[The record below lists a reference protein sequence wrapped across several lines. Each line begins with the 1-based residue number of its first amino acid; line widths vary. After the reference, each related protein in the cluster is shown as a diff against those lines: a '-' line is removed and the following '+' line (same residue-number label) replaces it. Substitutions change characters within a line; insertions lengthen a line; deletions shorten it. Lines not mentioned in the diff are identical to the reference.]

1 MRRTI
6 ISFAFCLLLPALVR
20 AESLYV
26 ACDNGIDCVMAP
38 CPSTTVRDLAAG
50 SDRKGVYPDIGGLSE
65 SDQKRIRDTDALYYG
80 RLVLRGRV
88 EDRAQKISGRQHTL
102 PMLVVTGIEREA
114 TPDERK
120 HCPAG

>member
-1 MRRTI
+1 MRLTI
-6 ISFAFCLLLPALVR
+6 IPFALCLLLPALAR

-26 ACDNGIDCVMAP
+26 ACDNGLDCVMAP

-65 SDQKRIRDTDALYYG
+65 SDQKRIRDADALYYG

-88 EDRAQKISGRQHTL
+88 FEGNWVNGCLRSPQGWFAFTRPAQECNGLDT
-102 PMLVVTGIEREA
+102 
-114 TPDERK
+114 
-120 HCPAG
+120 